1 MTTYVITHDLFIEAL
16 TQSLCSWNVLSL
28 SNKQNAHFSLLYSNN
43 EIKQCNHVI
52 DVTTYEKLMN
62 VGGLNDNGVIA
73 YALVPRRW
81 SESLCLRTE
90 LCDFHAKCTF
100 LSTAEDSEARTDRQS
115 ERKPALPLYTLFQCV
130 ESKRLLQK

>member
-1 MTTYVITHDLFIEAL
+1 MLLFSFRKLFVTLVRIQGMVASFPGPAHL
-16 TQSLCSWNVLSL
+16 SVACSTE
-28 SNKQNAHFSLLYSNN
+28 KRGEPGIFS
-43 EIKQCNHVI
+43 HVI

-100 LSTAEDSEARTDRQS
+100 LSTAEDSEARTDCQS
-115 ERKPALPLYTLFQCV
+115 ERKPALPLYTQFQCV

>member
-1 MTTYVITHDLFIEAL
+1 MLLFSFRKLFVTLVRIQGMVASFPGPAQL
-16 TQSLCSWNVLSL
+16 SVACSTE
-28 SNKQNAHFSLLYSNN
+28 KRGEPGIFS
-43 EIKQCNHVI
+43 HVI

-90 LCDFHAKCTF
+90 LCVFHAKCTF